1 MNAVID
7 GIVRRAYFLPA
18 ELARKLHL
26 LAAVDERDKSAI
38 VAEALT
44 EYLERRRI
52 DFPRPYSTHPSN

>member
-1 MNAVID
+1 MNAVLD

-26 LAAVDERDKSAI
+26 LAAIDERDKSDI
-38 VAEALT
+38 VAEALA

-52 DFPRPYSTHPSN
+52 DFPRPRTVHPSN